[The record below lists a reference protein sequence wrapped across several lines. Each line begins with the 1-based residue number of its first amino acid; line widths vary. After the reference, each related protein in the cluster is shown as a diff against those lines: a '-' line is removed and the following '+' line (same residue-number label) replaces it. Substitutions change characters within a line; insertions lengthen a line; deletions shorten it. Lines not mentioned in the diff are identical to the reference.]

1 MDNIYIKQASV
12 QHLDKIE
19 EIENSLNIR
28 NLSYS
33 SLKNDLES
41 TNTLYLVLFSK
52 ENLIGYI
59 GLELLVDHADITGIA
74 VLNEYRKKGLAS
86 YLLNTAIENCINM
99 NLDNIFL
106 EVRASNLPAINL
118 YEKLGFEKISIR
130 NNYYSNG
137 EDALIFVLNLK

>member
-41 TNTLYLVLFSK
+41 TNTIYLILFNN
-52 ENLIGYI
+52 ENIIGYI

-74 VLNEYRKKGLAS
+74 ILSEYRKKGLAS
-86 YLLNTAIENCINM
+86 YLLNTAIEKCRKM

-106 EVRASNLPAINL
+106 EVRTSNLPAINL
-118 YEKLGFEKISIR
+118 YKKLGFKKISIR

>member
-1 MDNIYIKQASV
+1 MDNIYIKQASI
-12 QHLDKIE
+12 QHLNKIE

-41 TNTLYLVLFSK
+41 TNTIYLVLLDN
-52 ENLIGYI
+52 ENIIGYI

-74 VLNEYRKKGLAS
+74 ILSEYRKKGLAS
-86 YLLNTAIENCINM
+86 YLLNTAIEKCREM

-106 EVRASNLPAINL
+106 EVRTSNLPAINL
-118 YEKLGFEKISIR
+118 YKKLGFEKISIR

>member
-1 MDNIYIKQASV
+1 MDNIYIKQASI
-12 QHLDKIE
+12 QHLNKIE

-41 TNTLYLVLFSK
+41 TNTIYLVLLDNESI
-52 ENLIGYI
+52 IGYI

-74 VLNEYRKKGLAS
+74 ILSEYRKKGLAS
-86 YLLNTAIENCINM
+86 YLLNIAIEKCREM

-106 EVRASNLPAINL
+106 EVRTSNLPAINL

>member
-1 MDNIYIKQASV
+1 MDNIYIKQASI

-19 EIENSLNIR
+19 EIENSLSIR
-28 NLSYS
+28 NLSFS

-41 TNTLYLVLFSK
+41 TNTIYLVLLDN
-52 ENLIGYI
+52 ENIIGYI

-74 VLNEYRKKGLAS
+74 VLSEYRKKGLAS
-86 YLLNTAIENCINM
+86 YLLNTAIEKCREM

-106 EVRASNLPAINL
+106 EVRTSNLPAINL

-137 EDALIFVLNLK
+137 EDALIYVLNLK

>member
-1 MDNIYIKQASV
+1 MDNIYIKQASI
-12 QHLDKIE
+12 QHLDKIA

-41 TNTLYLVLFSK
+41 TNTIYLVLLDNESI
-52 ENLIGYI
+52 IGYI
-59 GLELLVDHADITGIA
+59 GLEPLVDHADITGIA

-86 YLLNTAIENCINM
+86 YLLNTAIEKCREI

-106 EVRASNLPAINL
+106 EVRTSNLPAINL
-118 YEKLGFEKISIR
+118 YKKLGFKKISIR